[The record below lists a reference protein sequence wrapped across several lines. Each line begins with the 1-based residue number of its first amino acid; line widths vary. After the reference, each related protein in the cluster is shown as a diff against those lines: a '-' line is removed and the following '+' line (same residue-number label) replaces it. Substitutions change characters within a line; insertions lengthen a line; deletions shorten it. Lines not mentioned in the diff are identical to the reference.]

1 MPVSTDIL
9 LPAVSFSGFKWTT
22 EEDMSGV
29 GSPPP
34 SHGASPATRE
44 WLTKMIQKTI
54 QAMQTDENKK
64 MIQVFLVDP
73 LLNHVLDRIFP
84 YVLILCVLFVLLT
97 LMMGLTFVIL
107 FTRFPAA
114 LRTATSSAVT

>member
-1 MPVSTDIL
+1 MRL
-9 LPAVSFSGFKWTT
+9 RKGGLNGRQREMNAAPAAG
-22 EEDMSGV
+22 
-29 GSPPP
+29 GS
-34 SHGASPATRE
+34 SSAATKE
-44 WLTKMIQKTI
+44 WLTRMIQKTI

-84 YVLILCVLFVLLT
+84 YVLILCVLFTLLT

-107 FTRFPAA
+107 FMRFPAA
-114 LRTATSSAVT
+114 LRTATSSVGAP